1 MRQTQPHADGA
12 GNGNVPLGREFE
24 RELRS
29 IAEALENAHLLIGVA
44 GLILGA
50 SVGCLLL
57 IAGPGWFAASPA
69 LSVVLTG
76 VLGAALGL
84 WFGAKGPGREPA
96 RIRPSSRRRYHQ
108 YQ

>member
-1 MRQTQPHADGA
+1 MRQTHADNAYHGH
-12 GNGNVPLGREFE
+12 EFE
-24 RELRS
+24 RELHA
-29 IAEALENAHLLIGVA
+29 IAEALENAHLLIGIA

-50 SVGCLLL
+50 TAGCLLF
-57 IAGPGWFAASPA
+57 IAGVGLFEASLG

-84 WFGAKGPGREPA
+84 WFGAKGSAGAPA
-96 RIRPSSRRRYHQ
+96 RINPSRGRYHQ

>member
-1 MRQTQPHADGA
+1 MRHTQPHADGA
-12 GNGNVPLGREFE
+12 DFE
-24 RELRS
+24 RELRA
-29 IAEALENAHLLIGVA
+29 IAEALENAHLLIGIA

-50 SVGCLLL
+50 STGYILL
-57 IAGPGWFAASPA
+57 IAGVGLFAASPA

-96 RIRPSSRRRYHQ
+96 SRRRYHQ